1 MIRDQVY
8 SILSADNDL
17 AQILTGGVHVA
28 GGIVNEINRQD
39 TPTAFDA
46 NGEILPCAL
55 VRQETTT
62 ALDPHPDATRVFVRI
77 FFYQRRGTAAIDAA
91 MARCFTLLDRVRLNG
106 IWEISHADDLHDFHD
121 PALNCSMAMSRYMAI
136 AKR

>member
-1 MIRDQVY
+1 MIRNQVY
-8 SILSADNDL
+8 AILIADSAL
-17 AQILTGGVHVA
+17 AAILTGGVHVA
-28 GGIVNEINRQD
+28 GGNVNEINRQD
-39 TPTAFDA
+39 TPAAFDE

-62 ALDPHPDATRVFVRI
+62 AIDPHPEATRVFVRI

-91 MARCFTLLDRVRLNG
+91 MARCFTLLDRVRLDG
-106 IWEISHADDLHDFHD
+106 VWEISHADDLHDFHD
-121 PALNCSMAMSRYMAI
+121 PALNCTLAMSRYMAI

>member
-8 SILSADNDL
+8 AVLSADSAL
-17 AQILTGGVHVA
+17 ASILTGGVHVV
-28 GGIVNEINRQD
+28 GGNVMEINRQE
-39 TPTAFDA
+39 TPAAFDED
-46 NGEILPCAL
+46 GEILPCAL

-62 ALDPHPDATRVFVRI
+62 AIDPHPDGTRVFVRI

-91 MARCFTLLDRVRLNG
+91 MARCFTLLDRVHLDG
-106 IWEISHADDLHDFHD
+106 VWEISQADDLHDFHD
-121 PALNCSMAMSRYMAI
+121 PSLNCTLAMSRYMAI